1 MVKIKKGDLIELDF
15 VGRIKET
22 GEVFDLTIE
31 SIAKKEKLKGPK
43 DFKYKPMKAFVGT
56 GQLLKGID
64 KKLIGL
70 EVGKEKE
77 FDLKPEEAFGK
88 RNPKLIQLVSAN
100 KLKKHNLNPVVGMQL
115 NVDGRVAVVR
125 SVTSGRVILDFNHP
139 FSGKE
144 VHYWLKPVKVISD
157 IKEKVGK
164 AMELIGFN
172 ADNLT
177 VKEGKVN
184 LKLENKDKLGDKF
197 LELLKKQI
205 KSMVPEVKSISIS

>member
-1 MVKIKKGDLIELDF
+1 
-15 VGRIKET
+15 
-22 GEVFDLTIE
+22 
-31 SIAKKEKLKGPK
+31 
-43 DFKYKPMKAFVGT
+43 
-56 GQLLKGID
+56 
-64 KKLIGL
+64 L

-115 NVDGRVAVVR
+115 NVDGRMAVVR

-184 LKLENKDKLGDKF
+184 LKLANKDKLGDKF

-205 KSMVPEVKSISIS
+205 KSMVPEVKSINIS

>member
-15 VGRIKET
+15 IGRIKET
-22 GEVFDLTIE
+22 GEIFDLTIE
-31 SIAKKEKLKGPK
+31 EVAKKEKLKGPEN
-43 DFKYKPMKAFVGT
+43 FKFEPMKAFVGS

-64 KKLIGL
+64 QKLIGA
-70 EVGKEKE
+70 EVGKEEE

-88 RNPKLIQLVSAN
+88 RSPKLIQLVSSN

-115 NVDGRVAVVR
+115 NVDGRVATVR

-144 VHYWLKPVKVISD
+144 VHYWIKPIKVISN
-157 IKEKVGK
+157 IKEKVSR
-164 AMELIGFN
+164 AMELIGFK

-177 VKEGKVN
+177 VKDGKVE
-184 LKLENKDKLGDKF
+184 LKLTNKEKLGDKF
-197 LELLKKQI
+197 LDLLKKQI
-205 KSMVPEVKSISIS
+205 KSMVPEAKSITIS

>member
-31 SIAKKEKLKGPK
+31 SIAKKENLKGPK
-43 DFKYKPMKAFVGT
+43 DFKYEPMKAFVGT

-70 EVGKEKE
+70 EVGQEKE

-100 KLKKHNLNPVVGMQL
+100 KLKKHKLNPVVGMQL

-157 IKEKVGK
+157 IKKKVSK

-177 VKEGKVN
+177 VKEGKVK
-184 LKLENKDKLGDKF
+184 LKLANKDKLGDKF